1 MNSKTK
7 TAMERLTERIAWFL
21 ESDDAT
27 LEDLAEVVGRQEA
40 KALLNA
46 ARDAMMGEEI
56 LDLIAYNLPSKGD
69 E

>member
-7 TAMERLTERIAWFL
+7 TALERLTERIVWFL

-27 LEDLAEVVGRQEA
+27 LEDMAEVVGRQEA

-56 LDLIAYNLPSKGD
+56 LDLIAYHLPSKD
-69 E
+69 